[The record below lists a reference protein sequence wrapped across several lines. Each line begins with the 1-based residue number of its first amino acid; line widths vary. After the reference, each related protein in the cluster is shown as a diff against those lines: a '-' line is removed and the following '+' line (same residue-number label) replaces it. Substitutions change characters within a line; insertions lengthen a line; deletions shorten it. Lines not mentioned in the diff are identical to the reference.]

1 MQTLHPFPHFLNTT
15 EISMATQDTVDLGP
29 PHAPKE
35 DSIKAFNE
43 IEHDLKR
50 QLIHTRH
57 QHDSKQPSPAQP
69 VAILTRPRA

>member
-1 MQTLHPFPHFLNTT
+1 
-15 EISMATQDTVDLGP
+15 MATQDTVDLGP

-43 IEHDLKR
+43 IEQDLKR

-57 QHDSKQPSPAQP
+57 QHDSKLPAS
-69 VAILTRPRA
+69 A

>member
-1 MQTLHPFPHFLNTT
+1 
-15 EISMATQDTVDLGP
+15 MATQDTVDLGR

-43 IEHDLKR
+43 IEQDLKR

-57 QHDSKQPSPAQP
+57 QHDSKLPAS
-69 VAILTRPRA
+69 A